1 VMPTRNMGGHGDS
14 YSVRQVSGML
24 DLAPTQIRA
33 LVADGVLEPTI
44 GAKGKFLFSFQD
56 LVLLRSVAGL
66 VREGVAPHEVRTAIG
81 TLRDQLPDDAL
92 LSEISLDS
100 SGRSVVV
107 HVHTTSWEPVSGQT
121 VLDLESGPVV
131 DLVASIAEA
140 PIQTSA
146 SRTATDWYVFADE
159 IESSD
164 PLAAEEAYR
173 KAIEIDEAFAD
184 AHLNLGRLL
193 HAAGT
198 VRDALDEYRAARMID
213 GDDATTH
220 YNIGVASQDLGN
232 LEDAV
237 AAYEQAITLAPRFAD
252 ARYNL
257 ATLHEELGNTAEA
270 VQQLRE
276 YKDLVDG
283 R

>member
-1 VMPTRNMGGHGDS
+1 MPTPNIGAHGDT
-14 YSVRQVSGML
+14 YSVRQVSDML
-24 DLAPTQIRA
+24 NLAPTQIRA

-44 GAKGKFLFSFQD
+44 GARGKFLFSFQD
-56 LVLLRSVAGL
+56 LVLLRSVGGL
-66 VREGVAPHEVRTAIG
+66 VRAGVSPHDVRTAIAM
-81 TLRDQLPDDAL
+81 LRDQLPDDAL
-92 LSEISLDS
+92 LTEVSLGS
-100 SGRSVVV
+100 RGRSVVA
-107 HVHTTSWEPVSGQT
+107 HADATRWEPVSGQT
-121 VLDLESGPVV
+121 VLDLDAGPVV
-131 DLVASIAEA
+131 DLVASITDA
-140 PIQTSA
+140 PIQAST
-146 SRTATDWYVFADE
+146 SRTATDWYVLADE

-164 PLAAEEAYR
+164 PVAAEEAYR

-198 VRDALDEYRAARMID
+198 VRDALDEYRAARLID
-213 GDDATTH
+213 SDDATTH

-237 AAYEQAITLAPRFAD
+237 AAYEQAIMLAPRFAD